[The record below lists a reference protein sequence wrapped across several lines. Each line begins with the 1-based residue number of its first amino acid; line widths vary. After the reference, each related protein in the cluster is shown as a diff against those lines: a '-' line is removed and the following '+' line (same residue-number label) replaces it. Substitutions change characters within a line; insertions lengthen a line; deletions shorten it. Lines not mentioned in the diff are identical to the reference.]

1 MSFVKNKFRY
11 NFFRHTN
18 AISDNMILF
27 EVQNG
32 TDYADGPR
40 EIYERLM
47 VDEKYRSYYF
57 IWAFQTPE
65 DFKFLL
71 ENRHTILVRKN
82 TTKYMHYYAS
92 CRYWVQSETH
102 TDYMRPKK
110 NQIPITSFA
119 AHEPAELMLE
129 RFSTLPHKRPAT
141 ENLLRYTKKNL
152 NRFHLLCLIF
162 RYNILGFFRSRG
174 IFHNNNSLRLE
185 RLKDTHKGERC
196 FLIGNGP
203 SLNGDDL
210 NLLKEEYT
218 FGTNMVY
225 KIFDRTEWRPTFHC
239 VSDTIYASKLG
250 MELSQKVKA
259 PLFTTE
265 RTYRRMK
272 KKPID
277 TTYVHTLQSERYKV
291 KGNIQS
297 YCMVKAT
304 VLSLAAEMAFHM
316 GFTEIYLLGVDCTNP
331 HDKGG
336 HFTDNYTTKE
346 VAETDINRIKTRMN
360 AQTLTTAQIGEHI
373 IDRSMEVY
381 SLLDKYAAKHGIRIY
396 NATRGGNLEIFPRV
410 RLEDIVNNSSE
421 TEAI

>member
-1 MSFVKNKFRY
+1 MSFIKNKLRY
-11 NFFRHTN
+11 QYFHHTN
-18 AISDNMILF
+18 AVSDNMIMF
-27 EVQNG
+27 EAQDG
-32 TDYADGPR
+32 ADYAGEPR
-40 EIYERLM
+40 EIYEKLLA
-47 VDEKYRSYYF
+47 DEEYRSYYF
-57 IWAFQTPE
+57 VWAFQVPE
-65 DFKFLL
+65 DYKFLL

-82 TTKYMHYYAS
+82 TPAYMRYYAS
-92 CRYWVQSETH
+92 ARYWVQSETLNN
-102 TDYMRPKK
+102 YMSPCKS
-110 NQIPITSFA
+110 QLQVTSFA
-119 AHEPAELMLE
+119 GKEPETLIREL
-129 RFSTLPHKRPAT
+129 FATTPHRRPLT
-141 ENLLRYTKKNL
+141 EKLLRYAKKNI
-152 NRFHLLCLIF
+152 NRMHLLLLIF

-203 SLNGDDL
+203 SLTGEDL
-210 NLLKEEYT
+210 NLLREEYT

-225 KIFDRTEWRPTFHC
+225 KIFDRTDWRPTFHC

-265 RTYRRMK
+265 RTYRKMK

-360 AQTLTTAQIGEHI
+360 TQTLTTAQIGEHI

-410 RLEDIVNNSSE
+410 RLEDIVNSNKKQ
-421 TEAI
+421 

>member
-1 MSFVKNKFRY
+1 MSFFKNKLQYRYFRL
-11 NFFRHTN
+11 TN
-18 AISDNMILF
+18 AVSDNMILF
-27 EVQNG
+27 EAQNG
-32 TDYADGPR
+32 ADYAGGPR
-40 EIYERLM
+40 EIYEKLLT
-47 VDEKYRSYYF
+47 DEKYRSCYF
-57 IWAFQTPE
+57 VWAFQVPE
-65 DFKFLL
+65 DYKFLL
-71 ENRHTILVRKN
+71 ENHHTILVRKDSA
-82 TTKYMHYYAS
+82 KYIRYYAI
-92 CRYWVQSETH
+92 CRYWIQSETSVNYVKPRK
-102 TDYMRPKK
+102 T
-110 NQIPITSFA
+110 QISITSFA
-119 AHEPAELMLE
+119 SQEPEELIEEHL
-129 RFSTLPHKRPAT
+129 TTTPHKRPVT
-141 ENLLRYTKKNL
+141 EKFLRYVKKTL
-152 NRFHLLCLIF
+152 NRIHLLSLIF
-162 RYNILGFFRSRG
+162 RYNIIGFFRSRG

-210 NLLKEEYT
+210 NLLREEYT

-336 HFTDNYTTKE
+336 HFTDSYTTKE

-410 RLEDIVNNSSE
+410 KLEDIVFG
-421 TEAI
+421 TQKGR